1 MFQSILD
8 AKDSYFSNPKF
19 PVFAIKSFKEF
30 ADYDQMF
37 QDLQAIPMTS
47 YDRYENPFEKKY
59 TLHKKSFPTSVVDFL
74 QSFESDEFLQILK
87 SYYPGKKV
95 CADNH
100 HHYWGVHKFG
110 KDDFLAIHADAGIHP
125 FANKPKFLTI
135 GFYLNKEWN
144 KSHKACLELWEG
156 DSLRESSPEITKC
169 FRKIETEGNTLI
181 MFENTEYAWH
191 GASEP
196 YQGDLEK
203 NPRYFV
209 TLSLLLDEDPSL
221 HHNKRGRAYFAKV
234 KGSVDTEEI
243 ESLRKKRS
251 DNSQVAQ
258 VYRT

>member
-1 MFQSILD
+1 MKDQYFQ
-8 AKDSYFSNPKF
+8 NVEF
-19 PVFAIKSFKEF
+19 PVLALKKYLHETH
-30 ADYDQMF
+30 YDEMF
-37 QDLQAIPMTS
+37 QDLENIPMS
-47 YDRYENPFEKKY
+47 CYDRYENPFEKKY
-59 TLHKKSFPTSVVDFL
+59 TLHKKSFPTCVIKFL
-74 QSFESDEFLQILK
+74 ESFESQEFFQVLK
-87 SYYPGKKV
+87 SYYPEKKV
-95 CADNH
+95 CPDTH

-125 FANKPKFLTI
+125 LANKPKFLTI

-144 KSHKACLELWEG
+144 KNHKASLELWEG

-169 FRKIETEGNTLI
+169 FRKIETEGNTLV

-196 YQGDLEK
+196 YQGDLEN

-209 TLSLLLDEDPSL
+209 TLSLLLDEDPST

-234 KGSVDTEEI
+234 IGSVDSEELD
-243 ESLRKKRS
+243 SLRKKRS
-251 DNSQVAQ
+251 DNTQVAQ